1 MSKKK
6 LLIYYPESML
16 KPVGGPAGYL
26 FNLRQGLDTLNK
38 EELPIDVSFY
48 EAAPKSLRDTVKN
61 KDKIPK
67 RLREFRRA
75 VDDIFYEKKAYPLDE
90 KLYQYDMIHFHSI
103 DAMYLCRKTLENYKG
118 TVILTSHSP
127 CAKFKEKLAWL
138 NPFDYKML
146 KKWVD
151 RIEEMD
157 AYSFKRADYII
168 FPCKEAEEP
177 YYHTWEGYGQLR
189 EEKKYRYMPTGIVGC
204 KAKVNRE
211 DFRKKYGIPD
221 NAFVISY
228 RS

>member
-103 DAMYLCRKTLENYKG
+103 DTNLFCVDIVCHGVPSTAVWKSYLHWQEQKNHGKAVKVDFRNKKDFGWHDHVETIEFENGKFASSRVFRNLFYG
-118 TVILTSHSP
+118 HMILRPSCP
-127 CAKFKEKLAWL
+127 
-138 NPFDYKML
+138 
-146 KKWVD
+146 
-151 RIEEMD
+151 
-157 AYSFKRADYII
+157 
-168 FPCKEAEEP
+168 
-177 YYHTWEGYGQLR
+177 
-189 EEKKYRYMPTGIVGC
+189 GC
-204 KAKVNRE
+204 KSRYPE
-211 DFRKKYGIPD
+211 MPD
-221 NAFVISY
+221 
-228 RS
+228 RSWRASGRRVRVPAHEPEQIHAGHPYNLG

>member
-38 EELPIDVSFY
+38 EEFPIDVSFY

-90 KLYQYDMIHFHSI
+90 KLHQYDMIHFHSI

-127 CAKFKEKLAWL
+127 C
-138 NPFDYKML
+138 D
-146 KKWVD
+146 V
-151 RIEEMD
+151 RITV
-157 AYSFKRADYII
+157 
-168 FPCKEAEEP
+168 P
-177 YYHTWEGYGQLR
+177 L
-189 EEKKYRYMPTGIVGC
+189 
-204 KAKVNRE
+204 
-211 DFRKKYGIPD
+211 
-221 NAFVISY
+221 
-228 RS
+228 

>member
-177 YYHTWEGYGQLR
+177 YYHTWEGY
-189 EEKKYRYMPTGIVGC
+189 
-204 KAKVNRE
+204 
-211 DFRKKYGIPD
+211 
-221 NAFVISY
+221 
-228 RS
+228 

>member
-157 AYSFKRADYII
+157 A
-168 FPCKEAEEP
+168 
-177 YYHTWEGYGQLR
+177 
-189 EEKKYRYMPTGIVGC
+189 
-204 KAKVNRE
+204 
-211 DFRKKYGIPD
+211 
-221 NAFVISY
+221 
-228 RS
+228 

>member
-1 MSKKK
+1 
-6 LLIYYPESML
+6 ML

-75 VDDIFYEKKAYPLDE
+75 VDDIFYKKKAYPLDE
-90 KLYQYDMIHFHSI
+90 KLHQYDMIHFHSI

-127 CAKFKEKLAWL
+127 CAKFKERRMSNRYSDDAHIWKIIEIIENKNFNINKLSKL
-138 NPFDYKML
+138 QLILQEYLSLLL
-146 KKWVD
+146 KWD
-151 RIEEMD
+151 WER
-157 AYSFKRADYII
+157 SKREVRGEKAGVIQLILWIISVVIYATGHFYEYII
-168 FPCKEAEEP
+168 ESKVVDIVIIGENI
-177 YYHTWEGYGQLR
+177 LR
-189 EEKKYRYMPTGIVGC
+189 C
-204 KAKVNRE
+204 
-211 DFRKKYGIPD
+211 
-221 NAFVISY
+221 
-228 RS
+228 